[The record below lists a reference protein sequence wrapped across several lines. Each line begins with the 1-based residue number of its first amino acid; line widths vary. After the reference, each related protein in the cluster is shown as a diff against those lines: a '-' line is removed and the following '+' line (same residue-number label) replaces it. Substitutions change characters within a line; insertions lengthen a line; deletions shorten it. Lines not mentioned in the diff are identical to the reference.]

1 VTTFPGYA
9 LAAELNAL
17 REQIRRMFRDE
28 LLPIEQRTDP
38 DAPEIPEEDYRRLA
52 AKTKTAGLWC
62 LGASEQHGGG
72 GLDTIAM
79 SALLR

>member
-1 VTTFPGYA
+1 MTTFPGYA
-9 LAAELNAL
+9 LPPELIAL
-17 REQIRRMFRDE
+17 REQIRRTVRDE
-28 LLPIEQRTDP
+28 LPPIEQRIDP

-52 AKTKTAGLWC
+52 AKTRTAGLWC
-62 LGASEQHGGG
+62 LGAPEQYGGG